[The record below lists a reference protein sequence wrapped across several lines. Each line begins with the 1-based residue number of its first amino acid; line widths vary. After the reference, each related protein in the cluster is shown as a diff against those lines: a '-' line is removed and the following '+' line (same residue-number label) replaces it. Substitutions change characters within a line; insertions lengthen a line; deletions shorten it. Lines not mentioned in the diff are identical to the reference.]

1 MQTRFIIYFTAV
13 MMMLCNLLHAA
24 NLPLSDERSKHVI
37 NDVVLPFLDALKNGD
52 VDLIKHYIAG
62 EIYENK
68 RVLLENNE
76 EYPEFLRSYYQD
88 VEFYIEKVVE
98 SVDYIEVH
106 VVIEFSNGDEINAK
120 LCLIK
125 DMNKVSG
132 PLEGAAWK
140 IVEFGYK

>member
-1 MQTRFIIYFTAV
+1 MQIRFIIYFAAV
-13 MMMLCNLLHAA
+13 MMMLCNLLYAN

-37 NDVVLPFLDALKNGD
+37 NDIVLPFLDALKNGD

-76 EYPEFLRSYYQD
+76 EYPDFLRSYYHD
-88 VEFYIEKVVE
+88 VEFYIENALE

-106 VVIEFSNGDEINAK
+106 VVIEFSNGHEGNAK
-120 LCLIK
+120 IFLGK
-125 DMNKVSG
+125 DMNKFPG
-132 PLEGAAWK
+132 QLEEATWK
-140 IVEFGYK
+140 IIEFH